1 MSIVSATNRSTWS
14 KGRVR
19 YIITEL
25 RVHKCLELKSKLFPP
40 DFTGMPP
47 SNNTQTYTQVFLGAN
62 KEQLNSSGVV
72 LPQGVFKPLS
82 AERTRPDQV
91 PQLGVKTCS
100 EICSSWTSSPHVA
113 QRGDVVYVE
122 RYNHDWKEERVK
134 WINGFKRTGSSSV
147 TYPRL
152 PLRSWTEKS
161 FNISREISHP
171 GLLCSTWKRC
181 TWTSPGLQCPSCQT
195 GTDILATSHQTDLS
209 GK

>member
-1 MSIVSATNRSTWS
+1 MSIVLGTNRSTWS

-122 RYNHDWKEERVK
+122 RYNHDWKEDNVLNELTVSNAQVLVVLR
-134 WINGFKRTGSSSV
+134 IHGFLCVHGQRRALTSAEKSLTLGSSVVRGSDALEPLLACSV
-147 TYPRL
+147 PAVKQGRT
-152 PLRSWTEKS
+152 
-161 FNISREISHP
+161 F
-171 GLLCSTWKRC
+171 
-181 TWTSPGLQCPSCQT
+181 
-195 GTDILATSHQTDLS
+195 
-209 GK
+209 